1 LRHKE
6 PRRPGDDK
14 RRGFLFQTPLIRIK
28 AEVVQGAT
36 DDAVALGYRPLLPW
50 LPAARL
56 ARLG

>member
-1 LRHKE
+1 
-6 PRRPGDDK
+6 
-14 RRGFLFQTPLIRIK
+14 LIRIK